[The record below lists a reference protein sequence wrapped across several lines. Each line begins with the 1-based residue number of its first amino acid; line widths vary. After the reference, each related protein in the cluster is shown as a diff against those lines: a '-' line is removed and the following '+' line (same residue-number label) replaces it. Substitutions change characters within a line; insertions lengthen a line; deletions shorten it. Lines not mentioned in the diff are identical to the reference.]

1 MVPAID
7 GVAVVIVGI
16 NLLGALALGVLLEAL
31 VRSGPDEGR
40 RRAIRLFV
48 GTGVLGGFTT
58 YSTLAVTT
66 AGLLGEGRAAVGLGY
81 ALGSVILGALATTLG
96 IVIGG
101 AWHRRARVAAP
112 SNQPARST
120 GERG

>member
-1 MVPAID
+1 MSRPVHRHKRFLALVAVGGALGTALRELLSLLVPAID

-48 GTGVLGGFTT
+48 GTGC
-58 YSTLAVTT
+58 S
-66 AGLLGEGRAAVGLGY
+66 AGSPR
-81 ALGSVILGALATTLG
+81 T
-96 IVIGG
+96 
-101 AWHRRARVAAP
+101 AP
-112 SNQPARST
+112 SR
-120 GERG
+120 